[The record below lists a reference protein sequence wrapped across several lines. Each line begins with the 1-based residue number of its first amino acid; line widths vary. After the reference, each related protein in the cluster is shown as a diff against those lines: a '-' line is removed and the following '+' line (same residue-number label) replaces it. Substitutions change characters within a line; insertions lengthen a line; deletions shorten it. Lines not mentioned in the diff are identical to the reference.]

1 VSWPYYLTLLDSR
14 PPQTQKVE
22 MFPTPAK
29 LKAARQL
36 LEWSRDDVAGAC
48 GLDTSFEA
56 GLRDLGRDT
65 LVEIRKT
72 LEAAGVEFDLNG
84 SGVKLKVGE

>member
-1 VSWPYYLTLLDSR
+1 
-14 PPQTQKVE
+14 
-22 MFPTPAK
+22 MIPTAVQ

-48 GLDTSFEA
+48 GLDVAEIVSFEA
-56 GLRDLGRDT
+56 GLRALHRDT
-65 LVEIRKT
+65 LGEIRKT
-72 LEAAGVEFDLNG
+72 LEAAGVEFDRNG